1 MPDTIK
7 LTEHVQVDIEVM
19 TPRGLYRDAIYYPVG
34 MKPSDAEIKVIARER
49 ADNWLAIVNT
59 PPIEEPPVE
68 LAPEFEVVCEDGVT
82 INV

>member
-19 TPRGLYRDAIYYPVG
+19 TERGLYRDAVYFPVG
-34 MKPSDAEIKVIARER
+34 AKPSDAEIKIIARER

-59 PPIEEPPVE
+59 PPIEEPPAE
-68 LAPEFEVVCEDGVT
+68 PEYEVTCEDGV
-82 INV
+82 IVNV